1 MVAVRQAD
9 DGFDRNLKKNT
20 AVVGSRLTLKRRSA
34 MNGNNFSRIDSWAL
48 IAGRWRVERWERID
62 DWALIAGRWERYV
75 LWWPNGGESGR
86 QRGPMGLS
94 LGFGEIGNWRF
105 LGKLGEL
112 TCVLYFLYCL
122 IDSFVVTGRDESNE
136 TRVNLDDFVNGK
148 NYNPI
153 MEKGDCVEVDL
164 SGKEDDWFVGKYPM
178 NPGDH
183 HSSNNQ
189 MLFNA
194 SHILSVESDPVYS
207 QKSRK
212 DVVVD
217 DSFMV
222 AARLAG
228 DDQNDS
234 QWKTDISMV
243 ADLTSPNKPDGT
255 KDVSQDE
262 HKIPDAEPIDLCM
275 MLERNPG
282 YESSRDSWTVDY
294 QIDLSFIETNK
305 SEASKCDD
313 DKKASANHKN
323 TIAKRNEVQGTK
335 KAAKEARSRVL
346 NGPTGRSKAENV
358 SKSKKPSLVSRP
370 ITQKSKLEKEEEMRR
385 KMEEQLIERAGI
397 ELQGEE
403 GFNIGQKDQQQ
414 HLSVLWKHLSSPLT
428 TVVAWID
435 TDSLRIELKKMRG
448 KAVTGKVIIFMVLC
462 LASFL
467 AGSLIT
473 SRTWS
478 TSHNKLGELAPDYD
492 HKRRFV
498 EGKAEHIMGEVSKT
512 HKAIQSLEKTISILE
527 MELTA
532 SRMSKSGV
540 GGVYLQ
546 KPQSSNHTLQ
556 KVFAVIGINTA
567 FSSRKRRDSVKATWM
582 PTGLLVCYCKL
593 KSLLLA
599 GLKLRKLE
607 REKGIVM
614 RFVIGHSATA
624 GGVLDKALDKEE
636 AEYNDFLRLNHV
648 EGYHQPGIQKIIVD
662 DDVHVNLGMLA
673 TTVAQYR
680 AKPRVYIGCMKF
692 GPVRMLKL
700 GEKYHEPEYWKFGED
715 GNKYFRHVTGQI
727 YGISKNLAAYISI
740 NSSILHRFANEE
752 LSLGSWMI
760 GLEVEHV
767 DDLSRCCGTPPGTP
781 SAVGS
786 AFISVL
792 LL

>member
-1 MVAVRQAD
+1 
-9 DGFDRNLKKNT
+9 
-20 AVVGSRLTLKRRSA
+20 
-34 MNGNNFSRIDSWAL
+34 
-48 IAGRWRVERWERID
+48 
-62 DWALIAGRWERYV
+62 
-75 LWWPNGGESGR
+75 
-86 QRGPMGLS
+86 
-94 LGFGEIGNWRF
+94 
-105 LGKLGEL
+105 
-112 TCVLYFLYCL
+112 
-122 IDSFVVTGRDESNE
+122 
-136 TRVNLDDFVNGK
+136 
-148 NYNPI
+148 
-153 MEKGDCVEVDL
+153 
-164 SGKEDDWFVGKYPM
+164 
-178 NPGDH
+178 
-183 HSSNNQ
+183 
-189 MLFNA
+189 
-194 SHILSVESDPVYS
+194 
-207 QKSRK
+207 
-212 DVVVD
+212 
-217 DSFMV
+217 
-222 AARLAG
+222 
-228 DDQNDS
+228 
-234 QWKTDISMV
+234 
-243 ADLTSPNKPDGT
+243 
-255 KDVSQDE
+255 
-262 HKIPDAEPIDLCM
+262 
-275 MLERNPG
+275 
-282 YESSRDSWTVDY
+282 
-294 QIDLSFIETNK
+294 
-305 SEASKCDD
+305 
-313 DKKASANHKN
+313 
-323 TIAKRNEVQGTK
+323 
-335 KAAKEARSRVL
+335 
-346 NGPTGRSKAENV
+346 
-358 SKSKKPSLVSRP
+358 
-370 ITQKSKLEKEEEMRR
+370 
-385 KMEEQLIERAGI
+385 
-397 ELQGEE
+397 
-403 GFNIGQKDQQQ
+403 
-414 HLSVLWKHLSSPLT
+414 
-428 TVVAWID
+428 
-435 TDSLRIELKKMRG
+435 MRG

-582 PTGLLVCYCKL
+582 PTGLL
-593 KSLLLA
+593 
-599 GLKLRKLE
+599 LRKLE

-648 EGYHQPGIQKIIVD
+648 EGYHQLSTKTRLYFSTAVSIWDADFYVKVD

-692 GPVRMLKL
+692 GPVRMLK

-767 DDLSRCCGTPPGTP
+767 DDLSRCCGTPPALKELGIWQTKNEMLRTVLTDTEA
-781 SAVGS
+781 SFQNYNRKKNTEQETSRANNKTMTELVHDYRNLAQELHDRIESLTRENGQYCLQLQRLKLKMEKKDNVMNETVTQASNVAHKLVELAVFVRDLKQIDGLS
-786 AFISVL
+786 PDHAWKITWLMIEIKS
-792 LL
+792 